1 MHRTKVWRKNRTMN
15 DTGREK
21 TQSVFC
27 HETLFQRQS
36 HTRWMIEKTMYRRW
50 ILCQWRLQKI
60 RVKPTS
66 FVESFTFCCF
76 ACHHY
81 LHFKKASDHHE
92 GYEGNNEKT
101 EFPAVGESDTQ
112 SNTCDQWRWSTV
124 LQHFVSRQNRLTMH
138 SKNCWK
144 AMPEAHSQYQ
154 QHSHSITTNIPIS
167 K

>member
-1 MHRTKVWRKNRTMN
+1 MS
-15 DTGREK
+15 DTGRKK

-27 HETLFQRQS
+27 HKTLFQRQS
-36 HTRWMIEKTMYRRW
+36 HTRWMIEKIMYRRW

-76 ACHHY
+76 ASHHY
-81 LHFKKASDHHE
+81 LHSNKASDHHE

-101 EFPAVGESDTQ
+101 EFPAIGESDTQ
-112 SNTCDQWRWSTV
+112 SNTCEQWRRSTV